1 MKRLTL
7 TLIACVAACLVT
19 TAAAP
24 AQTNILQS
32 LLQRSILD
40 TNQPLVEVQAFCEA
54 RVPRM
59 PKVKS
64 AGEWERIAERMRRD
78 ALEKVIFRGEAKAWR
93 DAKTSVEWQET
104 IEGGPGYHIRKLRYE
119 ALPGLWIPAL
129 LYEPDKLE
137 GRVPVMLA
145 VNGHDPVGKAAPY
158 KQLRCINLAKRGM
171 IALNT
176 EWFLMGQLRTNNFA
190 HYRMNQLD
198 LCGTSGIAPFYLA
211 MSRALDVLLAHEHA
225 DPGRVSVSGLSGG
238 GWQTIFISS
247 FDTRVMLANPVAGYS
262 SFLTRVRFVTDLGD
276 SEQQPCDLGTVTDYA
291 HMTAMRAP
299 RPTLLTYNAKDQC
312 CFRADHALPP
322 LLDAAQ
328 PIFTLHGTTHHLRSH
343 INYDPGTHN
352 FEKDNREAFY
362 GMVGDFFYAGD
373 TKFSAQEI
381 PSEAEVK
388 TNTVLQVAMPADNL
402 DFNKIALR
410 LSENLPRQTQM
421 SKQAARTKL
430 RQIVRAKDY
439 TVTAER
445 VGVEDRDGITAT
457 SWKLKMGRDWTV
469 PVVDLTR
476 RHPKGTVILVSEDG
490 RKRLTA
496 DAERLLGEGKR
507 VLAVDPF
514 YFGESRIPQRDFLYA
529 LLVAALG
536 ERPLGLQASQVA
548 AVARWSQK
556 QHRSGPVTVM
566 ARGPRSSLFS
576 LVAVALEEKAIAGAE
591 LHGAMRSLK
600 EIITGNQAADKMPE
614 MFCFGLLE
622 AFDVPQL
629 TALCA
634 PRKVELR

>member
-247 FDTRVMLANPVAGYS
+247 FDTRVMFANPVAGYS

-402 DFNKIALR
+402 DF
-410 LSENLPRQTQM
+410 
-421 SKQAARTKL
+421 
-430 RQIVRAKDY
+430 
-439 TVTAER
+439 
-445 VGVEDRDGITAT
+445 
-457 SWKLKMGRDWTV
+457 
-469 PVVDLTR
+469 
-476 RHPKGTVILVSEDG
+476 
-490 RKRLTA
+490 
-496 DAERLLGEGKR
+496 
-507 VLAVDPF
+507 
-514 YFGESRIPQRDFLYA
+514 
-529 LLVAALG
+529 
-536 ERPLGLQASQVA
+536 
-548 AVARWSQK
+548 
-556 QHRSGPVTVM
+556 
-566 ARGPRSSLFS
+566 
-576 LVAVALEEKAIAGAE
+576 
-591 LHGAMRSLK
+591 
-600 EIITGNQAADKMPE
+600 
-614 MFCFGLLE
+614 
-622 AFDVPQL
+622 
-629 TALCA
+629 
-634 PRKVELR
+634 